1 LPKVSLGGPLACVVT
16 STFLHFAS
24 LYFLLPTLPLYA
36 LTLGGTNAEVGLI
49 IGILALTSLVARP
62 FLGIWMDRAGRRRFL
77 VAGAGIYV
85 IASLGYWTIH
95 SVAGLLLWRVVQGI
109 GLATFSTAAASLAGD
124 LAPSGQRGTTMGVFG
139 LAQASALTVGPGV
152 GRRVLANAGYPGL
165 FMAAAAAALAAL
177 ACALMIPSRVLPDTG
192 QSRRGP
198 TGAWP
203 RRGRASVPVVVQ
215 FAASVAYGTII
226 SFIAVVARERGLD
239 NVGTF
244 FALLALSS
252 LGVRLFAGRAY
263 DTWGPATTLVPLL
276 VLLAVGMSILA
287 VARDPLLFLL
297 AAVPAGIG
305 IGGAHTTLISSV
317 VDRSAAESR
326 ASSVASFAACWELG
340 VGGGTIVMG
349 QLADRA
355 GFGPMFLVVAALPLL
370 GLGSL
375 RWLRGPAGHREASA

>member
-1 LPKVSLGGPLACVVT
+1 
-16 STFLHFAS
+16 
-24 LYFLLPTLPLYA
+24 
-36 LTLGGTNAEVGLI
+36 
-49 IGILALTSLVARP
+49 
-62 FLGIWMDRAGRRRFL
+62 
-77 VAGAGIYV
+77 
-85 IASLGYWTIH
+85 
-95 SVAGLLLWRVVQGI
+95 
-109 GLATFSTAAASLAGD
+109 
-124 LAPSGQRGTTMGVFG
+124 
-139 LAQASALTVGPGV
+139 
-152 GRRVLANAGYPGL
+152 
-165 FMAAAAAALAAL
+165 
-177 ACALMIPSRVLPDTG
+177 
-192 QSRRGP
+192 
-198 TGAWP
+198 
-203 RRGRASVPVVVQ
+203 VPVVVQ

-276 VLLAVGMSILA
+276 ILLAVGMSILA